1 MHQTVAS
8 AVAALN
14 RIKRVSTLSS
24 FLLRTLRS
32 AAVAVMTV
40 SIWALV
46 RPEQELEHLALGAV
60 AFAIALIA
68 GMRTSRHDR
77 RIDAA
82 DFLLAMEMQHGKAHA
97 APLTG
102 LSPDAALPDD
112 WRPHVDAFRQD
123 LVRFE
128 LGRNLALATSLVLPL
143 AVTSVTLPQ
152 AVPSFRLALS
162 EVSNVVSMLSR
173 GATLRVIQGATTEV
187 PEKGYPLSDD
197 EPVEI
202 ELLAQNLIEVSVS
215 GGGFGRAA
223 PIVELRKRKR
233 AVNGEPETKPTPQED
248 KAGVDSEPG
257 ADPLST
263 AKLPWEK
270 AKDETPAEDA
280 EKTPADA
287 PEGNA
292 DGDGTSEPEDDARTA
307 KAAGETEAPLS
318 DAPLP
323 WEKKDKA
330 ATTGTPDGAAA
341 ASAEGAAPQNAGGSS
356 ESATAGDAT
365 DKGAAATASDSQTS
379 SGSEAAPSASPEDA
393 AADAR
398 PPVFQRFQM
407 IPVRDA
413 SRTPESNEPTRFSIS
428 FAVAEPVD
436 LFIPQLE
443 GDRPLAHLKVRQLPI
458 PKVTLSSLSEPEDP
472 WPDDQPLNL
481 RIKVDAENPL
491 QLVRLLIKSGSRVS
505 KELVANVMAEDR
517 TELVT
522 DYRLVLETYV
532 ESDLAQVEII
542 AEAIDRAVPT
552 PLAGYS
558 EPLRINTA
566 SAYGR
571 YRATLQTLRE
581 LKQQLDDTLG
591 KQAGQLPKEA
601 REHARKA
608 ADQSEKS
615 PFFDG
620 LDRVQIHRF
629 ENKVEE
635 LAAQSAFEGMLDL
648 SQQLNDFLFE
658 HEILDDRERDRDFFV
673 ATRSLSRLVEEE
685 LKKRPVAI
693 KTVTDRMKRFL
704 DDRQQ
709 RWEKRVERLA
719 PEQKPPQWETLS
731 KEQPFHKSME
741 RVQELDERARTDPKA
756 RSEQM
761 AELSKTVVDY
771 RAWIEDLE
779 AREDRMREEEE
790 RQRQEGLASAR
801 NTLRELQ
808 QRQGEVSA
816 ELDRAGERQKD
827 QLDEQWTSTRMKQN
841 ANAKETK
848 RLESQMRTLA
858 PNAGA
863 RIEAAHEAME
873 ATLKAGDEGNYA
885 LSESSSDLAGRLL
898 RQAERAA
905 SQSQQKRRSR
915 GRRRRVTG
923 DNYYG
928 QSVVGGDIEIKRE
941 YQVDRRYREDI
952 LDEIQD
958 ANLDEEQRALLE
970 NYLRQIIR

>member
-1 MHQTVAS
+1 MKETVAS

-14 RIKRVSTLSS
+14 RVKRVSALSG
-24 FLLRTLRS
+24 FILRTLRS

-46 RPEQELEHLALGAV
+46 RPQEELEHLALGAI

-68 GMRTSRHDR
+68 GLRGSRHDR
-77 RIDAA
+77 RIDAP

-102 LSPDAALPDD
+102 LTPDAALPDD
-112 WRPHVDAFRQD
+112 WRAHVAAFRQD

-152 AVPSFRLALS
+152 AVPSFRLALN

-173 GATLRVIQGATTEV
+173 GATLRVIQGATAEV
-187 PEKGYPLSDD
+187 PEKGYPLSAD

-215 GGGFGRAA
+215 GGGFGRAT
-223 PIVELRKRKR
+223 PIVELRKRSMTGD
-233 AVNGEPETKPTPQED
+233 AAAKPTPKKE
-248 KAGVDSEPG
+248 KAGVDSEPASDTLG
-257 ADPLST
+257 T
-263 AKLPWEK
+263 GKLPWEK
-270 AKDETPAEDA
+270 TKDETPAENTEKDPTDA
-280 EKTPADA
+280 P

-292 DGDGTSEPEDDARTA
+292 DGDGTSEPDDDAPTA
-307 KAAGETEAPLS
+307 KATDEGDEPLS
-318 DAPLP
+318 KAPLP
-323 WEKKDKA
+323 WEKTKA
-330 ATTGTPDGAAA
+330 TTTEASTSAPDAPSNGAPSATTGAAA
-341 ASAEGAAPQNAGGSS
+341 GQAESS
-356 ESATAGDAT
+356 TLSEAKTG
-365 DKGAAATASDSQTS
+365 
-379 SGSEAAPSASPEDA
+379 SGSDTATSALESASPDDA
-393 AADAR
+393 TAEAR

-407 IPVRDA
+407 LPVRDA
-413 SRTPESNEPTRFSIS
+413 NRTPGSNEPTRFSIS

-443 GDRPLAHLKVRQLPI
+443 GDRPLARLKVRQLPI
-458 PKVTLSSLSEPEDP
+458 PKVTLSSATDLEDP

-481 RIKVDAENPL
+481 RIKVEAENPL

-532 ESDLAQVEII
+532 ESDLAQVEIV

-581 LKQQLDDTLG
+581 LKQQIDDTLG
-591 KQAGQLPKEA
+591 KKADQLPKEA
-601 REHARKA
+601 LEQARKA
-608 ADQSEKS
+608 AGQSEKS

-635 LAAQSAFEGMLDL
+635 LAAQPDFEGMLDL
-648 SQQLNDFLFE
+648 AQQLNDFLFE

-673 ATRSLSRLVEEE
+673 ASRSLSRLVEEE
-685 LKKRPVAI
+685 FKKRPVAI

-719 PEQKPPQWETLS
+719 PEQRPPQWETLRT
-731 KEQPFHKSME
+731 EQAFHKSME
-741 RVQELDERARTDPKA
+741 RVQELDDRARTDPKA

-779 AREDRMREEEE
+779 AREDREREEEE

-816 ELDRAGERQKD
+816 ELDRAGERTKE

-848 RLESQMRTLA
+848 RLESQMRALA

-885 LSESSSDLAGRLL
+885 LGESSSDLAGRLL

>member
-1 MHQTVAS
+1 MQETVAS

-14 RIKRVSTLSS
+14 RVKRVSTLSS
-24 FLLRTLRS
+24 FVLRTLRS
-32 AAVAVMTV
+32 AVVAVMTV

-46 RPEQELEHLALGAV
+46 RPEEELEHLALGAI

-102 LSPDAALPDD
+102 LTPDAALPDD
-112 WRPHVDAFRQD
+112 WRPHVAAFRKD

-128 LGRNLALATSLVLPL
+128 LGRNLALATSLILPL

-152 AVPSFRLALS
+152 AVPSFRLALN

-187 PEKGYPLSDD
+187 PEKGYPLSAD

-223 PIVELRKRKR
+223 PIVELRKQKR
-233 AVNGEPETKPTPQED
+233 AVNGEPDAKPTPKED
-248 KAGVDSEPG
+248 KAGVASEPD

-280 EKTPADA
+280 EKDPADA
-287 PEGNA
+287 PDGNA
-292 DGDGTSEPEDDARTA
+292 DGDDTSEPEDDAKTA
-307 KAAGETEAPLS
+307 NTPGEADEPLS
-318 DAPLP
+318 NAPLP
-323 WEKKDKA
+323 WEKRKDKA
-330 ATTGTPDGAAA
+330 ATTETASSATDATADGPT
-341 ASAEGAAPQNAGGSS
+341 SQNAAGGP
-356 ESATAGDAT
+356 ESATAGDART
-365 DKGAAATASDSQTS
+365 GP
-379 SGSEAAPSASPEDA
+379 GSEPATSTPRPASPDDA

-413 SRTPESNEPTRFSIS
+413 GRTPGSSEPTRFSIS

-458 PKVTLSSLSEPEDP
+458 PKVTLSSLTELEDP

-522 DYRLVLETYV
+522 DYRLILETYV
-532 ESDLAQVEII
+532 ESDLAQVEIV

-581 LKQQLDDTLG
+581 LKQQIDDTLG
-591 KQAGQLPKEA
+591 KKADQLPKEA
-601 REHARKA
+601 LEHARKA

-635 LAAQSAFEGMLDL
+635 LAGQPAFEGMLDL

-673 ATRSLSRLVEEE
+673 ASRSLSRLVEEE
-685 LKKRPVAI
+685 LEKRPVAI

-779 AREDRMREEEE
+779 AREDRTREEEE

-816 ELDRAGERQKD
+816 ELDRAGERQKE

-848 RLESQMRTLA
+848 RLESQMRALA

-873 ATLKAGDEGNYA
+873 ATLKAGDDGSYA

-958 ANLDEEQRALLE
+958 ANLDDEQRALLE

>member
-1 MHQTVAS
+1 MKETVAS

-14 RIKRVSTLSS
+14 RVKRVSALSG
-24 FLLRTLRS
+24 FILRTLRS

-46 RPEQELEHLALGAV
+46 RPQEELEHLALGAI

-68 GMRTSRHDR
+68 GLRGSRHDR
-77 RIDAA
+77 RIDAP

-97 APLTG
+97 SPLTG
-102 LSPDAALPDD
+102 LTPDAALPDD
-112 WRPHVDAFRQD
+112 WRAHVAAFRQD

-152 AVPSFRLALS
+152 AVPSFRLALN

-187 PEKGYPLSDD
+187 PEKGYPLSAD

-215 GGGFGRAA
+215 GGGFGRAT
-223 PIVELRKRKR
+223 PIVELRKRSVTGD
-233 AVNGEPETKPTPQED
+233 ADAKPTPKKE
-248 KAGVDSEPG
+248 KAGVDSEPASDALG
-257 ADPLST
+257 T

-270 AKDETPAEDA
+270 TKDETPEENTEENTEQD
-280 EKTPADA
+280 PADA
-287 PEGNA
+287 PPEGNA
-292 DGDGTSEPEDDARTA
+292 DGDGTSEPDDDAKTA
-307 KAAGETEAPLS
+307 KAAGEGDEPLS
-318 DAPLP
+318 NAPLP
-323 WEKKDKA
+323 WEKTKA
-330 ATTGTPDGAAA
+330 ATTGTSSSAADAPSNGAASATTDAAAGQAEGTTVSEAKTGSGSATATSALESASPDGAAA
-341 ASAEGAAPQNAGGSS
+341 E
-356 ESATAGDAT
+356 
-365 DKGAAATASDSQTS
+365 
-379 SGSEAAPSASPEDA
+379 
-393 AADAR
+393 AR

-407 IPVRDA
+407 LPVRDA
-413 SRTPESNEPTRFSIS
+413 SRAPGSNEPTRFSIS

-443 GDRPLAHLKVRQLPI
+443 GDRPLARLKVRQLPI
-458 PKVTLSSLSEPEDP
+458 PKVTLSSATDLEDP

-481 RIKVDAENPL
+481 RIKVEAENPL

-532 ESDLAQVEII
+532 ESDLAQVEIV

-581 LKQQLDDTLG
+581 LKQQMDDALG
-591 KQAGQLPKEA
+591 KKTDQLPKEA
-601 REHARKA
+601 LEQARKA
-608 ADQSEKS
+608 AGQSEKS

-635 LAAQSAFEGMLDL
+635 LAAQPGFEGMLDL
-648 SQQLNDFLFE
+648 AQQLNDFLFE

-673 ATRSLSRLVEEE
+673 ASRSLSRLVEEE
-685 LKKRPVAI
+685 FKKRPVAI

-719 PEQKPPQWETLS
+719 PEQRPPQWETLRT
-731 KEQPFHKSME
+731 EQPFHKSME
-741 RVQELDERARTDPKA
+741 RVQELDDRARTDPKA

-779 AREDRMREEEE
+779 AREDREREEEE

-816 ELDRAGERQKD
+816 ELDRAGERTKE

-848 RLESQMRTLA
+848 RLESQMRALA

-885 LSESSSDLAGRLL
+885 LGESSSDLAGRLL